1 LLATAPLCSTRV
13 LLARET
19 RRCQN
24 ADRLQRQR
32 QAPLMAAQA
41 LEPGPMQPQEMQHK
55 ALARM
60 EALALPYRGTNNE
73 GLQTMLCK
81 RQLKLS

>member
-1 LLATAPLCSTRV
+1 
-13 LLARET
+13 
-19 RRCQN
+19 
-24 ADRLQRQR
+24 
-32 QAPLMAAQA
+32 MAAQA